1 MFYHLQQKGRFP
13 EFLAKFY
20 FAEILLGIEYLHS
33 KNIVY
38 RDLKPE
44 NVLIDVDGHIK
55 LADFGLSKILKTDER
70 SFSFCG
76 SPEYMCPEI
85 LKREGHNHMVDYY
98 TLGAILYEMLTGL
111 PPYYTNNKGEM
122 TKRILESD
130 LTFPSHMNE
139 EVVQLISSL
148 LARNPFQRLGS
159 KRGVEEIKE
168 HEWLQDIDWDMIL
181 KKKID
186 PMWRPRLDQ
195 SNFDPE
201 FTQLPL
207 NFDESKFKRA
217 LQGDREFSF
226 YYESPLQSLTVT
238 EHSIYASN
246 SDLANTTNAEILL

>member
-44 NVLIDVDGHIK
+44 NVLIDVDGHVK
-55 LADFGLSKILKTDER
+55 LADFGLSKIFKPQER
-70 SFSFCG
+70 SFSYCG

-98 TLGAILYEMLTGL
+98 TLGALLYEMLTGL
-111 PPYYTNNKGEM
+111 PPFYTNNKSEM
-122 TKRILESD
+122 TKRILESE
-130 LTFPSHMNE
+130 LTYS
-139 EVVQLISSL
+139 SSL
-148 LARNPFQRLGS
+148 SPLAVSLIARLLERNPQKRLGS
-159 KRGVEEIKE
+159 QRGMEEIKA
-168 HEWLQDIDWDMIL
+168 HEWCADIEWEVVRQKRL
-181 KKKID
+181 TPLWK
-186 PMWRPRLDQ
+186 PRLDQ

-207 NFDESKFKRA
+207 NFDELQFKRA

-226 YYESPLQSLTVT
+226 YYESPVQSLTVT

-246 SDLANTTNAEILL
+246 PDLGSFVNTEDL